1 MTQFRAQYDPFQL
14 PEPVRDINDLYTNI
28 IALMVNNLRS
38 GIYISHFLKR
48 LLRSRTPCNVIQ
60 KIRDITCAGGN
71 IMGEVYKFIPLE
83 EFSDILST
91 VKVLDKTD
99 TLNLNKDLVNF
110 IPSIAQKIWLEEII
124 RRYINLIIKKILN
137 YTINL
142 RN

>member
-71 IMGEVYKFIPLE
+71 IMGEYINLYIGRIL
-83 EFSDILST
+83 DILST